1 MPPPLALFLTIA
13 FAVFLYRRDFRESR
27 NVTAALW
34 IPLVWLLLIGSRPLS
49 QWLSIFGLPMGPAS
63 TEEGTPI
70 DAFVYL
76 TLIALGVYVLNR
88 RQINLA
94 EVFRDNGWLIA
105 FLLYC
110 FLATLWSDIPFT
122 AFKRWIKVL
131 GHPVMILLVFT
142 EPDPAE
148 ALKRLMQRS
157 AYILVPFS
165 ICVIK
170 YFDSIGRHYD
180 EWTGIASNRGLNYN
194 KNGLGAVCMVL
205 GYFFFWRLLQVW
217 RQKRSKSR
225 RNELFLLGGFLFM
238 IAYLLRKA
246 HSMTPTLSLLIGI
259 TVMLAVG
266 LQFVQKRTIG
276 VYIAMAAVTLIVA
289 ELGFGIFE
297 WVVELTGH
305 ESTIEGREN
314 LWGELLAFH
323 TNPIFG
329 VGFESFWSG
338 DRLRQLW
345 EAHMWHPTEAHNGY
359 LETYLNLGWAGLLML
374 GGLLL
379 GTYRKIR
386 LELLKNFEWG
396 RFRLGFLIGV
406 IAHNWT
412 EATFKGLNVMW
423 LMFYIIALDYGT
435 IGSTPTEEVSPPVD
449 SEEEKELAYAAE

>member
-1 MPPPLALFLTIA
+1 MPPNLALCLTIA
-13 FAVFLYRRDFRESR
+13 FAVFLFRRDFRETR

-49 QWLSIFGLPMGPAS
+49 NWLSIFGVPMGPSS

-76 TLIALGVYVLNR
+76 ILIALAVYVLNR

-110 FLATLWSDIPFT
+110 FVAIFWSDIAFT
-122 AFKRWIKVL
+122 AFKRWIKVI
-131 GHPVMILLVFT
+131 GHPVMILVVFT

-148 ALKRLMQRS
+148 ALKRLIQRA
-157 AYILVPFS
+157 AYILLPFS
-165 ICVIK
+165 ILVIK

-180 EWTGIASNRGLNYN
+180 EFTGLASNRGLNYN
-194 KNGLGAVCMVL
+194 KNGLGAVCMVM
-205 GYFFFWRLLQVW
+205 GYFFFWQLLQVW
-217 RQKRSKSR
+217 RLKRGKSR
-225 RNELFLLGGFLFM
+225 RDKLILLGGLLLM
-238 IAYLLRKA
+238 VGYLLRKA

-266 LQFVQKRTIG
+266 LRFVQKRTIG
-276 VYIAMAAVTLIVA
+276 VYIALAAITLIVA
-289 ELGFGIFE
+289 ELSFGIYE

-323 TNPIFG
+323 TNPLFG
-329 VGFESFWSG
+329 VGYESFWSG
-338 DRLRQLW
+338 DRLQQLW
-345 EAHMWHPTEAHNGY
+345 QAHAWHPTEAHNGY
-359 LETYLNLGWAGLLML
+359 LETYLNLGWVGLLML
-374 GGLLL
+374 GGLFLA
-379 GTYRKIR
+379 TYRKIR
-386 LELLKNFEWG
+386 FELLTNFEWG
-396 RFRLGFLIGV
+396 RFRLGFLVAI

-412 EATFKGLNVMW
+412 EATFKGLSIMW
-423 LMFYIIALDYGT
+423 FVFYMIALDYGR
-435 IGSTPTEEVSPPVD
+435 IDFEPQEEARAAD
-449 SEEEKELAYAAE
+449 GSEEEKDLAYVAE

>member
-157 AYILVPFS
+157 AYILLPFS

-194 KNGLGAVCMVL
+194 KNGLGAVCMVM
-205 GYFFFWRLLQVW
+205 GYFFFWRLLQVL
-217 RQKRSKSR
+217 RQKRGKHR
-225 RNELFLLGGFLFM
+225 RDELLLIGGFLLM
-238 IAYLLRKA
+238 VGYLLRKA
-246 HSMTPTLSLLIGI
+246 HSMTPTLSLLIGLL
-259 TVMLAVG
+259 VMLVVG
-266 LQFVQKRTIG
+266 LRFVQKQIIG
-276 VYIAMAAVTLIVA
+276 VYIALAAVTLVVA
-289 ELGFGIFE
+289 ELSFGIFE
-297 WVVELTGH
+297 WVVDLTGH
-305 ESTIEGREN
+305 ASTIEGRED

-338 DRLRQLW
+338 DRLQQLW
-345 EAHMWHPTEAHNGY
+345 GAHFWHPTEAHNGY
-359 LETYLNLGWAGLLML
+359 LETYLNLGWVGLLML
-374 GGLLL
+374 GGLFVA
-379 GTYRKIR
+379 TYRKIR
-386 LELLKNFEWG
+386 FELLKNFEWG
-396 RFRLGFLIGV
+396 RFRLGFLVAV

-412 EATFKGLNVMW
+412 EATFKGLSVIW
-423 LMFYIIALDYGT
+423 FMFYIIALDYGT
-435 IGSTPTEEVSPPVD
+435 IASTPAEEVSTPVD
-449 SEEEKELAYAAE
+449 SDEEKELAYAAE